1 MVEATPEELLEF
13 LIDSARYG
21 DTEDVELAIREKVQ
35 IDGQDS
41 AGRTGVNALPQARLA
56 VHAASPRP

>member
-21 DTEDVELAIREKVQ
+21 DTEDVELAIREEVQ

-41 AGRTGVNALPQARLA
+41 AGRTGVCALPKPEWWCMHPVTL
-56 VHAASPRP
+56 